1 MDAGASWPK
10 VQKRRTFRLRRLFG
24 TLGPGLITGASDDD
38 PSGIGTYSQA
48 GAQLGFGIGW
58 TMLLTYPLMT
68 AIQEISARIGR
79 VTGHGIAGNVFRNF
93 GPVYIWGLVLLLFT
107 ANTINIAAD
116 LGAMADSLKLLVGG
130 PGIAYVVLFGS
141 LSVLAQIF
149 FNYERYVAVLKWL
162 TLSLFAYVIALAVV
176 NVSWTEALKGV
187 LVPHVS
193 WNAAFLTTLVAILG
207 TTISPYLFIWQSSQE
222 AEEQRIDVK
231 KRPLKKDTSEAPE
244 EFRRIRLDTLIGMA
258 FSNLIALSIIITTAA
273 TLHAQGK
280 TDIQSSAQAAEALKP
295 IAGPLAELIF
305 ALGIIGTGLLAI
317 PVLAGSTAYA
327 IGEGRRWKVGL
338 SRKPKEA
345 IAFYTVLG
353 LSGLCGIGLNFT
365 SIDPIKALYWSAVL
379 NGVLAAPVMV
389 LLMVLVRRP
398 KVMGKLVVTGPLY
411 WLGWASTI
419 AMALCIVGM
428 AATMFLG
435 STS

>member
-1 MDAGASWPK
+1 MDAAIQPK
-10 VQKRRTFRLRRLFG
+10 VQKRKTFRVRNFLS

-58 TMLLTYPLMT
+58 TMLLSYPLMA
-68 AIQEISARIGR
+68 AIQEISGRIGR
-79 VTGHGIAGNVFRNF
+79 VTGHGIAGNVCRNF
-93 GPVYIWGLVLLLFT
+93 GPAYIWSLVGLLFV

-116 LGAMADSLKLLVGG
+116 LGAMADALKLLIGG
-130 PGIAYVVLFGS
+130 PGIAYVVLFGT

-149 FNYERYVAVLKWL
+149 FDYDRYVSVLKWL

-176 NVSWTEALKGV
+176 EVPWGEALKGV
-187 LVPHVS
+187 LIPRAS
-193 WNAAFLTTLVAILG
+193 WDAAFLTTLVAILG
-207 TTISPYLFIWQSSQE
+207 TTISPYLFVWQSSQE
-222 AEEQRIDVK
+222 AEEQRIDADK
-231 KRPLKKDTSEAPE
+231 KPLKKDSSDAPE
-244 EFRRIRLDTLIGMA
+244 EFRRIRLDTMIGMA
-258 FSNLIALSIIITTAA
+258 FSNLIALSIIVTTAA

-280 TDIQSSAQAAEALKP
+280 TDIESSAQAAEALKP
-295 IAGPLAELIF
+295 IAGPFAELIF
-305 ALGIIGTGLLAI
+305 ALGIVGTGLLAI

-345 IAFYTVLG
+345 IAFYSVLA
-353 LSGLCGIGLNFT
+353 LSGLCGIGLNFS
-365 SIDPIKALYWSAVL
+365 SIDPIKALYWSAVV

-398 KVMGKLVVTGPLY
+398 NVMGKLVVTGPLY
-411 WLGWASTI
+411 WLGWAATA

-428 AATMFLG
+428 VTTMFM
-435 STS
+435 SSSS